1 MSDKQLAELICR
13 ALIMIVVAIRKKY
26 GLPDYKGKTLKVVIE

>member
-1 MSDKQLAELICR
+1 MSDKQLADLVCR

-26 GLPDYKGKTLKVVIE
+26 GLPDYKGITLKLMIE